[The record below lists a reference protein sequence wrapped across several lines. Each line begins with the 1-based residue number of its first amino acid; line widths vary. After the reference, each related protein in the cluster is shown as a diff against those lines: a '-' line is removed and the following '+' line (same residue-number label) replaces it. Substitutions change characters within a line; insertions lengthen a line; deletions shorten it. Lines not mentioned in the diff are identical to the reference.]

1 MGVCPLWSWPSS
13 GAAGEAL
20 ATPGLCV
27 LTMTRASPGWREAE
41 VWPGEAWAVW
51 APSVPLRLKA
61 KETPPLIP

>member
-1 MGVCPLWSWPSS
+1 MGGCPLWSWPSS